1 MDRAPAT
8 DAPSVF
14 ARLDSNAA
22 ARVARVEARRNDAK
36 LDANPP
42 EDAAN
47 CADAFE
53 RARRESEDALR
64 DVARDAARART
75 SARDDAETNE
85 ARETGKAALR
95 AVNARVVD
103 LDRATAEWSYFLPAY
118 DARVMMRK
126 MGELREQFERAV
138 ACVTPRE
145 RFRFKSRGGRAT
157 VGGAA
162 TSAAT
167 PANQTAVAMA
177 ALDLCDADD
186 GPGTRDRRGETIVID
201 RATNDGEDYALERLV
216 DCDIFVLGAIRAL
229 RAYDLRRCRVYV
241 LAIAGS
247 ALVENIVDSVV
258 CVATRQLRVHAARRT
273 NFHVRATSR
282 PIVEDSREVAFAPRF
297 SIESPNEEEVLKAHG
312 LFEENHMWREVDDFL
327 WLKSSQSPHWRL
339 LDERDRAEDERA
351 TRERFDEFRLRK

>member
-22 ARVARVEARRNDAK
+22 ARVTRVEARRNDAK
-36 LDANPP
+36 LDANPL
-42 EDAAN
+42 EDAAK
-47 CADAFE
+47 CVDAFE
-53 RARRESEDALR
+53 RARREIEDALR

-145 RFRFKSRGGRAT
+145 RFRFKSR
-157 VGGAA
+157 
-162 TSAAT
+162 
-167 PANQTAVAMA
+167 AVSYTH
-177 ALDLCDADD
+177 LTL
-186 GPGTRDRRGETIVID
+186 PT
-201 RATNDGEDYALERLV
+201 
-216 DCDIFVLGAIRAL
+216 
-229 RAYDLRRCRVYV
+229 
-241 LAIAGS
+241 
-247 ALVENIVDSVV
+247 
-258 CVATRQLRVHAARRT
+258 
-273 NFHVRATSR
+273 
-282 PIVEDSREVAFAPRF
+282 
-297 SIESPNEEEVLKAHG
+297 KA
-312 LFEENHMWREVDDFL
+312 
-327 WLKSSQSPHWRL
+327 
-339 LDERDRAEDERA
+339 
-351 TRERFDEFRLRK
+351 